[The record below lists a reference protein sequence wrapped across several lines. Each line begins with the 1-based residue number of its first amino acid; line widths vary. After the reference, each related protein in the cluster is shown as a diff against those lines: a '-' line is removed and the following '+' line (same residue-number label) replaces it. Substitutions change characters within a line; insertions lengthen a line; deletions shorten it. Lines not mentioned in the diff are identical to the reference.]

1 MFVPSHAKTTT
12 KYLSKAGKNIVGNRC
27 LDKFNKYLYN
37 LARNIK
43 KRSKR
48 LKKKHFKNPKIHFS
62 LYKNIEIVL
71 LLHNK
76 PRSRAV

>member
-71 LLHNK
+71 FLHNK
-76 PRSRAV
+76 PRFRAV